1 MMLRPGDVARRREA
15 SWRGL
20 TAESV
25 QFTAT
30 EGFEYEFRA
39 PCHLLI
45 AADRGIRIKGETR
58 VEGVVAS
65 SRRDIGRTLSFI
77 PKGYLF
83 RGSFLP
89 RVLPRTGYLYV
100 DPAMPLADPE
110 IGFADM
116 EFEPRLF
123 FADPALWTTATKILG
138 LVDSPEGISRLYPRL
153 LTASLAIEL
162 TRLRAGDGTTASVER
177 RACRLAAP
185 RRLRLHERQSRPGY
199 LAGRAGPWRLSP
211 THFCRSFTRSM
222 GMPPHR
228 YQVHQRVEHAKHLL
242 ADTERSI
249 TEVAIAAGYSASSNF
264 ATVFRR
270 VTGESAGVSPQPAM
284 TRPLGLAQGPRE
296 GPPRLRRSRPAV
308 EDNYPRH
315 AVPGACAGSAGGSRS
330 VSGSVGRV
338 MPPWRKLI
346 GRAGT
351 RRLASRRRGARA
363 KGIEPDQGMGVPPT
377 G

>member
-1 MMLRPGDVARRREA
+1 MGEYLHPRMMLRPGDVARRHEA

-100 DPAMPLADPE
+100 DPAMPLADAE

-116 EFEPRLF
+116 EFEP
-123 FADPALWTTATKILG
+123 PYPT
-138 LVDSPEGISRLYPRL
+138 VDDRVDYGEVRYRAIGRIDRVLHFLAFTYRDGVLRPISL
-153 LTASLAIEL
+153 
-162 TRLRAGDGTTASVER
+162 R
-177 RACRLAAP
+177 RANRT
-185 RRLRLHERQSRPGY
+185 E
-199 LAGRAGPWRLSP
+199 
-211 THFCRSFTRSM
+211 
-222 GMPPHR
+222 
-228 YQVHQRVEHAKHLL
+228 AK
-242 ADTERSI
+242 
-249 TEVAIAAGYSASSNF
+249 
-264 ATVFRR
+264 
-270 VTGESAGVSPQPAM
+270 
-284 TRPLGLAQGPRE
+284 
-296 GPPRLRRSRPAV
+296 
-308 EDNYPRH
+308 RH
-315 AVPGACAGSAGGSRS
+315 ASR
-330 VSGSVGRV
+330 
-338 MPPWRKLI
+338 
-346 GRAGT
+346 
-351 RRLASRRRGARA
+351 
-363 KGIEPDQGMGVPPT
+363 
-377 G
+377 